1 MAYNTRK
8 KKVQLILLSR
18 NNIQSFH
25 ESVKI
30 HYISKPECIT
40 DANGQTLVHLEN
52 LNNPST
58 VMQATNAV
66 NEYYFHT
73 LKHPSHRSK
82 EFWKNFVEHF
92 GHILYIIPFPIP
104 AQTLPA
110 PIILITKN
118 ALIICYKV

>member
-8 KKVQLILLSR
+8 EKVRLILLSR
-18 NNIQSFH
+18 NNIQSLH

-52 LNNPST
+52 LNDPSA

-92 GHILYIIPFPIP
+92 GAYTLYN
-104 AQTLPA
+104 TLPYTSSNTA
-110 PIILITKN
+110 SSHNIDH
-118 ALIICYKV
+118 